1 MQKKMKVIL
10 VSLLVLVVLSGYA
23 CQDTK
28 SGGEQKSKNQQEN
41 TKQTMLQ
48 NEKESNEKNSSEK
61 SNSETNRSNKNVTN
75 KNAANTDDAEKSE
88 RNSESTVETGVSALE
103 REFPEKGM
111 KTLILYDSKDTRL
124 EEIAVEIQRKMGGVI
139 HKLSEKEDNSLS
151 DSNEST
157 QEMPELAVY
166 ELILIG
172 GLNQSG
178 QISSSLKQFLE
189 ATDFQGKRVSP
200 FWLSD
205 SQEQSAGSVGGSDGT
220 SEESNQSDPM
230 KNIETEDEKN
240 RVYEEQFQQLIQN
253 GKILPGLELFWEEGE
268 REEELGQ
275 IDGWLTSACTLK

>member
-28 SGGEQKSKNQQEN
+28 SGGEQK
-41 TKQTMLQ
+41 
-48 NEKESNEKNSSEK
+48 
-61 SNSETNRSNKNVTN
+61 R
-75 KNAANTDDAEKSE
+75 KNAANTSDTEKSE

-111 KTLILYDSKDTRL
+111 KILILYDSADTRL
-124 EEIAVEIQRKMGGVI
+124 EEIAVEIQRKMGGAI
-139 HKLSEKEDNSLS
+139 HKLSEKEDDSLS
-151 DSNEST
+151 DGNEST

-178 QISSSLKQFLE
+178 QISSSLKHFLE

-205 SQEQSAGSVGGSDGT
+205 SQERSVGSVGESDGT
-220 SEESNQSDPM
+220 SEESNQSDSM

-240 RVYEEQFQQLIQN
+240 RAYEEQFQQLIQN
-253 GKILPGLELFWEEGE
+253 GKILPGLELSWEEGE
-268 REEELGQ
+268 REDELGQ
-275 IDGWLTSACTLK
+275 IDGWLTSACTLKD